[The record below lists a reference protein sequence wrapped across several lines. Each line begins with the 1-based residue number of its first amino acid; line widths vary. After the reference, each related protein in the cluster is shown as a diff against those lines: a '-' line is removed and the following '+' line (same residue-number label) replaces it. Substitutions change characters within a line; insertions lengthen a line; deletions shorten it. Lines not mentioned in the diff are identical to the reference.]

1 MSEIDKRNK
10 LGAAPF
16 DYEITKDG
24 LVLLYWG
31 NKHVKTL
38 AGKAAERF
46 IAEIDDLDEQAIQL
60 VLAKATGNFK
70 RGNERK
76 S

>member
-1 MSEIDKRNK
+1 MAEIDKRKK
-10 LGAAPF
+10 LVEEPF
-16 DYEITKDG
+16 DYEITKSG

-31 NKHVKTL
+31 NKQVKTL
-38 AGKAAERF
+38 AGKAAEKF
-46 IAEIDDLDEQAIQL
+46 IAEIADLDNHAAQL
-60 VLAKATGNFK
+60 VIAKATGNFK